1 MGAILSRRASGIRLY
16 ASYGGDGYRPVGEK
30 EYQSLEGLEV
40 WLTSTQSKVK
50 VTELWKEDERCV
62 LVFARSMG

>member
-1 MGAILSRRASGIRLY
+1 MTAN
-16 ASYGGDGYRPVGEK
+16 DGTLLNM
-30 EYQSLEGLEV
+30 SGLELQV

>member
-1 MGAILSRRASGIRLY
+1 MGTIFSRRASGTRLH
-16 ASYGGDGYRPVGEK
+16 ASYGGDGYRPEGEK
-30 EYQSLEGLEV
+30 EYQSLEGIEV

>member
-1 MGAILSRRASGIRLY
+1 MGAILSRRASGTRLN
-16 ASYGGDGYRPVGEK
+16 ASYGGDGYRPDGEK